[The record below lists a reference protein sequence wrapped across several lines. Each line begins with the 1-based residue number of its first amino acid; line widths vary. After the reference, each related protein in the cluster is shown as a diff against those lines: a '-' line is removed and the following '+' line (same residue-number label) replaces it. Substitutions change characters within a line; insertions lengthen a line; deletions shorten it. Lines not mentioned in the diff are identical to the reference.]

1 MQHLRGQ
8 NEVLLF
14 RTVKGGNV
22 SPLLKRL
29 QTQLVEEMDPFRRAE
44 IRATC
49 AAYHARVGDFHVA
62 RQEIAETRQSFG
74 DGRSGRV
81 TILLMLAEALV
92 FHFGELSPS
101 AADRVARALLLSKA
115 MRDRELIALTS
126 AWMGYFQF
134 EKSNFELSLRSIAEA
149 LENAS
154 GTDHAAM
161 SRCAVVLLNSFAM
174 CGDWVSSQHWF
185 LKGREHALAEGDQAS
200 VDALLHSK
208 AVFGVAWLRVKRCSG
223 EVDEAAL
230 ARSRLEIASARN
242 LQRLTQIGAH
252 EDYIELADAMLSS
265 IEERHEVALAKMRS
279 LEEKGPFPVRH
290 FNHSVQAIERAFCC
304 AGLGHID
311 DALEALQEIDRAEI
325 ANLDVD
331 DLLVAEWLMNEIAVK
346 DPRLGEF
353 GSTPDRLQAARSSHE
368 QAVAALQ
375 KLLSKFSKT

>member
-1 MQHLRGQ
+1 MQHLSGQ
-8 NEVLLF
+8 NEISLF
-14 RTVKGGNV
+14 QTAKGGNM

-29 QTQLVEEMDPFRRAE
+29 QTQLVEETDPFRRAE

-49 AAYHARVGDFHVA
+49 AAYHARAGDFDVA

-92 FHFGELSPS
+92 LHFGDLSPS

-115 MRDRELIALTS
+115 MRERELIALTS

-134 EKSNFELSLRSIAEA
+134 EKSDFDLSLRSIAEA
-149 LENAS
+149 IENAS
-154 GTDHAAM
+154 STDHAAM
-161 SRCAVVLLNSFAM
+161 SRCAIVLLNSFAM
-174 CGDWVSSQHWF
+174 CGNWVSSQHWF

-265 IEERHEVALAKMRS
+265 IEGQYEVALAKLRS
-279 LEEKGPFPVRH
+279 LEQRGPFPVRH

-304 AGLGHID
+304 IGLGRID
-311 DALEALQEIDRAEI
+311 DALEALQQIERAEI
-325 ANLDVD
+325 AGLDVD

-346 DPRLGEF
+346 DQRLAAF
-353 GSTPDRLQAARSSHE
+353 GSTRDRLETARSNHE
-368 QAVAALQ
+368 HAVAALQ
-375 KLLSKFSKT
+375 EMLSRFSKT